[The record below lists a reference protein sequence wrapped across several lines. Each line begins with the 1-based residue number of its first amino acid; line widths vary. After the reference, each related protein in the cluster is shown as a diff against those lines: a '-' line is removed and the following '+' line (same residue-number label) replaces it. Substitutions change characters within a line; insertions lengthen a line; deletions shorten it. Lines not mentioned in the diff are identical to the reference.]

1 MQLLLDIGAIPSIYR
16 YPHVVI
22 SCQDEKDEDSYS
34 SIYGRLL
41 IDRAAKAGLLKEESE
56 GKYVPERDVSDFE
69 VDEYYAYPKSHLSV
83 KDLREE
89 EIVLHGRLCTSRGM
103 DGKSDMSL

>member
-1 MQLLLDIGAIPSIYR
+1 MLLDLGAIPSIYR

-41 IDRAAKAGLLKEESE
+41 IDRAVKAGLLKEESE
-56 GKYVPERDVSDFE
+56 GKYVSEKDVADVE
-69 VDEYYAYPKSHLSV
+69 VGEYYAYPKSHVSV

-89 EIVLHGRLCTSRGM
+89 KMTLHGRLCTSRGM
-103 DGKSDMSL
+103 DGKSDMYT